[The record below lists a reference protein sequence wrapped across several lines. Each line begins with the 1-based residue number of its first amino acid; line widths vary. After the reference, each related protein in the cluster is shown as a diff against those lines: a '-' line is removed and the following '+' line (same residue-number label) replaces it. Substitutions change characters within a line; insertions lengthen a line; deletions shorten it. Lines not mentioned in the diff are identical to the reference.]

1 MFFIRN
7 LGFSIIHTIQSKK
20 RIFLYFQ
27 FLSQL
32 CSDAL
37 PPYSSFFDSLNI
49 ILDVLLI

>member
-7 LGFSIIHTIQSKK
+7 LGFFIIHTIQSKK
-20 RIFLYFQ
+20 RIFLYLR

-32 CSDAL
+32 CGNVVS
-37 PPYSSFFDSLNI
+37 PYSSFFDSISI